1 MEESAANATIQRQK
15 LKFTN
20 RDSNSSEEKEKLR
33 GSQSKDNEAI
43 TNQKIDATVACDP

>member
-1 MEESAANATIQRQK
+1 MEESAANATSQRRK
-15 LKFTN
+15 LEYTN
-20 RDSNSSEEKEKLR
+20 RDSDPSEEKENLR